1 LSREVIDS
9 PSSVAACGVPRQGGA
24 LAWADAVRQAWWR
37 GGSYDRV
44 DDRPAGSGCTWL
56 RSDAERR
63 CGGDRGASA
72 SVGGAAPPGTAS
84 AVPPADRM
92 LLAALAKMLPRERW
106 AAFLVMPSTVLP
118 VAPGAN
124 RPPVDLSADR
134 SWPARSGRTGRRPG
148 GTAGA
153 GEPPLGLPE
162 DRRGVPQPRRSG
174 VGDLGTTDPASPP
187 DRTRTPAG
195 RAELDAVLHAQA
207 SGLLAT
213 DFFTVET
220 IGLTRLYVLFVVEVQ
235 RRAVHLVERGCPSKP
250 ATC

>member
-1 LSREVIDS
+1 
-9 PSSVAACGVPRQGGA
+9 
-24 LAWADAVRQAWWR
+24 
-37 GGSYDRV
+37 
-44 DDRPAGSGCTWL
+44 
-56 RSDAERR
+56 
-63 CGGDRGASA
+63 
-72 SVGGAAPPGTAS
+72 
-84 AVPPADRM
+84 
-92 LLAALAKMLPRERW
+92 
-106 AAFLVMPSTVLP
+106 MPSTVLP

-187 DRTRTPAG
+187 DRTRTLAG

-207 SGLLAT
+207 SGLLPRTSSRSRPSGWPGCTCCSLSRSNGVQCTWWSVGVPASPQPADGPRGT
-213 DFFTVET
+213 GAPIPVPDA
-220 IGLTRLYVLFVVEVQ
+220 RPRREVQ
-235 RRAVHLVERGCPSKP
+235 RRVRRGVHHIRHRRR
-250 ATC
+250 